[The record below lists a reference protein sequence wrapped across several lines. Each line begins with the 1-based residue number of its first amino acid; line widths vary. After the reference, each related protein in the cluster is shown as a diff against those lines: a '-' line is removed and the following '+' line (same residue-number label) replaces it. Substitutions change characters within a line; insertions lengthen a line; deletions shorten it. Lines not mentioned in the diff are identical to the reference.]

1 MIDTYIHTYHQTNL
15 LFIFKVKVIFYQMT
29 ILLMSGNLCSL
40 VWYLNKINHSERV
53 TETYQEVTLP
63 PNVCLD
69 SLADA

>member
-1 MIDTYIHTYHQTNL
+1 MNDQNNECNSGWTL
-15 LFIFKVKVIFYQMT
+15 SKVIFYQMT
-29 ILLMSGNLCSL
+29 TLLMSGNLCSL

-63 PNVCLD
+63 QNVCLD